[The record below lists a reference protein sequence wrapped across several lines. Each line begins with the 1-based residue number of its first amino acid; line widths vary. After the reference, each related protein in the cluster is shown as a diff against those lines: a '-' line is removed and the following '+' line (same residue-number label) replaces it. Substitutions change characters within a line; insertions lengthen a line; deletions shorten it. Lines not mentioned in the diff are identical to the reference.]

1 MPAMAMEH
9 QPSGPPVAPAA
20 GDQPAA
26 ARALRAQLLATEHW
40 SLLATRS
47 LSWNESFS
55 RASMFLTLLSGAT
68 VALALVAQAT
78 SFGDGFSVFALL
90 LLPVVL
96 YVGGATFVR
105 LTEINNEDLVW
116 VRGMNRLRR
125 AYLELDP
132 DLARHFITGTTEDAA
147 GYMKTFGAPATG
159 SAVLHG
165 LVTTPA
171 TIGIVNAAVA
181 AVLVAVAS
189 LKLGGAMGVVAGA
202 GVVTFFAAAALQGWY
217 GYRATDM
224 AEFGTVARRGA
235 GPDASPDAQ
244 GGEA

>member
-9 QPSGPPVAPAA
+9 QPAGRPQAA
-20 GDQPAA
+20 IGDQADVA

-55 RASMFLTLLSGAT
+55 RAGMFLSLLSGSI

-78 SFGDGFSVFALL
+78 AFGDAFSVFALL

-96 YVGGATFVR
+96 YVGTATYVR
-105 LTEINNEDLVW
+105 LIEINNEDLVW

-132 DLARHFITGTTEDAA
+132 DLARHFITGTEEDAE
-147 GYMKTFGAPATG
+147 GFMKTYGAPLEG
-159 SAVLHG
+159 SAFLHG
-165 LVTTPA
+165 LVTTPT
-171 TIGIVNAAVA
+171 TIGVVNAAVA
-181 AVLVAVAS
+181 AVLLAIVTTRFDQLMGPVAAVGIA
-189 LKLGGAMGVVAGA
+189 
-202 GVVTFFAAAALQGWY
+202 TFVLVFIVEAWY
-217 GYRATDM
+217 GYRALAM
-224 AEFGTVARRGA
+224 AAYGTAARSKP
-235 GPDASPDAQ
+235 PDTSN
-244 GGEA
+244 E